1 VGGSCLNSCAWRSRP
16 GSGAASLAAGRL
28 EARPTTGGL
37 RHQGGSRAAFWAE
50 AQILYMSQAGYV
62 SLVSWK
68 SVPL

>member
-1 VGGSCLNSCAWRSRP
+1 MGGSCLNSCAWRSRP
-16 GSGAASLAAGRL
+16 GSGAASL